1 MGRPDSETVA
11 TRNAAAVWEFA
22 LDMHPAQREVF
33 ESPARFKVV
42 AAGRRFGKTL
52 FAAATAIM
60 VAASKPDAIVWWVS
74 PSHDQSR
81 IALRMVAKAIPQ
93 KHREVNKTLS
103 EIYLSNGGRIAFK
116 SGERS
121 DNLRGEGLDLVIVDE
136 AAFVSEALWTQAL
149 RPTLS
154 DKAGKALLISTFD
167 GENWFY
173 DLWRRALDPEQKAW
187 AGWKFPTSANP
198 YIPADEIE
206 EARRNLPKE
215 VFEQE
220 YEASPLAFAGA
231 VFDGDELER
240 AWQMG
245 KEFVL
250 PERPMCEAGL
260 DWGWNCTALE
270 VCLETADGKIVWVAE
285 EILVKTELTMKCE
298 TICQYVKN
306 WNIARIY
313 ADAAGADENVTLA
326 MMLEEKNLDCDV
338 QPVPFNAY
346 KKTGILTRRFHHQHK
361 RELIGSDCLQ
371 MLQDSKG
378 YHYDKD
384 GEKPAKGHDHSVD
397 AVTAFYAS
405 RSYVLGDREPPSY
418 KEDEAA

>member
-1 MGRPDSETVA
+1 
-11 TRNAAAVWEFA
+11 VWEFA

-33 ESPARFKVV
+33 ESDARFKVV

-60 VAASKPDAIVWWVS
+60 VAASKPEAIVWWVS

-81 IALRMVAKAIPQ
+81 IALRMVAKAIPRE
-93 KHREVNKTLS
+93 HREVNKTLS

-154 DKAGKALLISTFD
+154 DKGGKALLISTFD

-173 DLWRRALDPEQKAW
+173 DLWCRSRDPEQKAW
-187 AGWKFPTSANP
+187 AGWKFPTGANP

-215 VFEQE
+215 EFEQE
-220 YEASPLAFAGA
+220 YMANPMAFAGA
-231 VFDGDELER
+231 VFDGEEVDR
-240 AWQMG
+240 AWQLG
-245 KEFVL
+245 KEYE
-250 PERPMCEAGL
+250 PHAGTIREAGL
-260 DWGWNCTALE
+260 DWGWNVTAFE
-270 VCLETADGKIVWVAE
+270 VAEETVDGKIAWIDE
-285 EILVKTELTMKCE
+285 EMLYKTELTVKCE
-298 TICQYVKN
+298 IICRHVAHH
-306 WNIARIY
+306 NIAIIY

-326 MMLEEKNLDCDV
+326 MMLEEKGLACDV

-346 KKTGILTRRFHHQHK
+346 KKTGILTRRFYHQHE
-361 RELIGSDCLQ
+361 REILGPNCHQLL
-371 MLQDSKG
+371 MDSKS
-378 YHYDKD
+378 YHYSNTP
-384 GEKPAKGHDHSVD
+384 GQEEKPAKGKDHSVD
-397 AVTAFYAS
+397 AATALYAS

-418 KEDEAA
+418 QDEAA

>member
-1 MGRPDSETVA
+1 MGRPSTEEVA
-11 TRNAAAVWEFA
+11 TRNGASVWEFA
-22 LDMHPAQREVF
+22 LEMHPAQRQVF

-136 AAFVSEALWTQAL
+136 AAFVDETLWTQAL

-173 DLWRRALDPEQKAW
+173 DLYRKALDPDATAW
-187 AGWKFPTSANP
+187 AGWRFPTSANP
-198 YIPADEIE
+198 YIPRDEIE

-231 VFDGDELER
+231 VFDGEALDH
-240 AWQMG
+240 AWQLG
-245 KEFVL
+245 KDFVIPDNPL
-250 PERPMCEAGL
+250 CEAGL
-260 DWGWNCTALE
+260 DWGWNVTALE
-270 VCLETADGKIVWVAE
+270 VCVELADGKIAWVAE
-285 EILVKTELTMKCE
+285 EILVKTELTVKCE
-298 TICQYVKN
+298 MIAAYCQQ
-306 WNIARIY
+306 WNIATVY

-326 MMLEEKNLDCDV
+326 KVLEAKGIETYV

-346 KKTGILTRRFHHQHK
+346 KKTGILTRVFHHQHE
-361 RELIGSDCLQ
+361 RELIGPNCPQ
-371 MLQDSKG
+371 MIVDSKA

-405 RSYVLGDREPPSY
+405 RSYVLGDRDQPS
-418 KEDEAA
+418 EQEVAA

>member
-1 MGRPDSETVA
+1 MGRPGAEEVA
-11 TRNAAAVWEFA
+11 TRQSAAVWEFA
-22 LDMHPAQREVF
+22 LDMHPAQRQVF

-60 VAASKPDAIVWWVS
+60 VAASKPDAVVWWVS

-116 SGERS
+116 SGERR

-136 AAFVSEALWTQAL
+136 AAFVTEDLWTQAL

-154 DKAGKALLISTFD
+154 DRAGKALLISTFD

-173 DLWRRALDPEQKAW
+173 DLWRQAGDPDAKAW
-187 AGWKFPTSANP
+187 AAWKFPTSANP

-231 VFDGDELER
+231 VFDGDEIDR
-240 AWQMG
+240 AWQLG
-245 KEFVL
+245 KEYE
-250 PERPMCEAGL
+250 PRPGTLREAGV
-260 DWGWNCTALE
+260 DWGWNVTALE
-270 VCLETADGKIVWVAE
+270 VCEETADGKIVWIDE
-285 EILVKTELTMKCE
+285 EILVKTELTLKCE
-298 TICQYVKN
+298 VICAHVRQHGIVM
-306 WNIARIY
+306 IY

-326 MMLEEKNLDCDV
+326 MMLEEKGLNCEV
-338 QPVPFNAY
+338 TPVPFNAY
-346 KKTGILTRRFHHQHK
+346 KKTGILTRRFHHQHE
-361 RELIGSDCLQ
+361 REVIGPNCRQ
-371 MLQDSKG
+371 MLMDSKA

-418 KEDEAA
+418 QEEAA